1 MTNMNIKELVTYI
14 VREAEYRYEGSKED
28 IINFLGKKIRE
39 YYRRAKGLFSIE
51 AKRRNLI
58 IAREIARVREHIASK

>member
-1 MTNMNIKELVTYI
+1 MTNMNIKETVLYL

-39 YYRRAKGLFSIE
+39 YYRRAKGLFSVE

-58 IAREIARVREHIASK
+58 IAREIARVREYIASK